1 MGIFLKIKPSP
12 WDDSQRKCLQ
22 RTFFRGF
29 SGSWD
34 SNVWNWNRLEPLG
47 KHVKLSRKRD
57 LCYPNP
63 LETLDTLA
71 QNISAFSALSADFSP
86 PKKTS
91 FLTCSLGGEC
101 QLNLGPLS
109 TEAVKT
115 TVKVSCFKRLRLV
128 ILKFSHELPTSPHAS
143 YVRPKHRHPRC

>member
-1 MGIFLKIKPSP
+1 MRRLAK
-12 WDDSQRKCLQ
+12 KCTQ

-29 SGSWD
+29 SGSSN

-47 KHVKLSRKRD
+47 KHVKVSRKRD

-63 LETLDTLA
+63 LETPDTLA

-86 PKKTS
+86 LSEVWK
-91 FLTCSLGGEC
+91 TCSLGGEF
-101 QLNLGPLS
+101 QLNRGPLS
-109 TEAVKT
+109 TKVVNPTVKT
-115 TVKVSCFKRLRLV
+115 TAKVSCFKHLRLV
-128 ILKFSHELPTSPHAS
+128 ILKFSHELTTSPHAS